1 MATADGSAVHEADDA
16 PHLEVQGLTK
26 VFGPDPMSVLPLLK
40 DGADKDAILE
50 RTGHTVGLDDIDLH
64 VRRGETFVVMGLSG
78 SGKSTLVRCLNR
90 LIDPTA
96 GTLTLDG
103 TDLLALN
110 LKALREVRRHKMS
123 MVFQRFALLP
133 HRTVLENVAFGL
145 RVQGASRSERER
157 RAGAWIER
165 VGLAGYEHA
174 LPRALSG
181 GMQQRVG
188 LARALCTDPD
198 VLLMDEAFSALDPL
212 IRREMQGEL
221 TKLQR
226 ELNKTIV
233 FITHDL
239 DEALRLGDRVAI
251 LKGGR
256 LIQVG
261 TPVEIV
267 TAPADDYVRAF
278 VEDVDRSRVLKVRHA
293 LVGTARALAAPD
305 DAPRIAADA
314 PLGDALAALAGTDGV
329 LAVVDARG
337 RVLGSLDAR
346 AALHALTER
355 PPVA

>member
-1 MATADGSAVHEADDA
+1 
-16 PHLEVQGLTK
+16 
-26 VFGPDPMSVLPLLK
+26 
-40 DGADKDAILE
+40 
-50 RTGHTVGLDDIDLH
+50 
-64 VRRGETFVVMGLSG
+64 
-78 SGKSTLVRCLNR
+78 
-90 LIDPTA
+90 
-96 GTLTLDG
+96 
-103 TDLLALN
+103 
-110 LKALREVRRHKMS
+110 
-123 MVFQRFALLP
+123 
-133 HRTVLENVAFGL
+133 
-145 RVQGASRSERER
+145 
-157 RAGAWIER
+157 
-165 VGLAGYEHA
+165 
-174 LPRALSG
+174 
-181 GMQQRVG
+181 MQQRVG

-256 LIQVG
+256 LVQVG

-267 TAPADDYVRAF
+267 TTPADEYVRAF

-293 LVGTARALAAPD
+293 LVGTARAPAAPAG
-305 DAPRIAADA
+305 APRIAADA
-314 PLGDALAALAGTDGV
+314 PLGQALAALADTDGV
-329 LAVVDARG
+329 LAVEDERG

-355 PPVA
+355 PPAA